1 MGEPTG
7 VGAPP
12 ETPAPPGPPDWA
24 RTYRAPGVIRP
35 MLLAAQA
42 LLAALTHEQRLQAWY
57 GMSDS
62 SRLDWDF
69 AGKPDRVGVP
79 LSELDQYQRALAQ
92 TLLRSGL
99 SLRGYTQ
106 ALQIMSM
113 ENVLREVESPTLG
126 VAAGPL
132 HSPDQYFVAFYGRPA
147 FEDTWG
153 WRFLGHHLSLNY
165 TIIGQEYLTAT
176 PCGLG
181 AQPARAGLLDPV
193 GAEEELAYALLA
205 GMTGE
210 QRERAV
216 IHGVAPP
223 DFVTR
228 RVPRI
233 GLVEYPD
240 HHDLGRPGYAI
251 TDADREALAF
261 HANEPRGVA
270 GAALPTEH
278 WYMLRALIETVLS
291 RAPVEVAREHLD
303 RVEAD
308 GRDNVHFCWAGP
320 QRRGEPHYF
329 RVQGSH
335 LLLEFVN
342 AADSGDHIHSIWRDY
357 RNDLGH
363 DLLTDHYDRIH
374 AAGSHLTTRTRSS
387 VPLPAE
393 RD

>member
-1 MGEPTG
+1 MGEPIG
-7 VGAPP
+7 ADAPP
-12 ETPAPPGPPDWA
+12 VAPEPAKPPEWA

-42 LLAALTHEQRLQAWY
+42 LLATLTHEQRLQAWY

-69 AGKPDRVGVP
+69 VGKPDRIGVP
-79 LSELDQYQRALAQ
+79 LADLDQYQRTLAQ

-113 ENVLREVESPTLG
+113 ENVLREVEAPTLG
-126 VAAGPL
+126 MAAGPL
-132 HSPDQYFVAFYGRPA
+132 RSPDHYFIAFYGRPA
-147 FEDTWG
+147 LEDTWG

-165 TIIGQEYLTAT
+165 TVIGQEYLTTT
-176 PCGLG
+176 PCNLG
-181 AQPARAGLLDPV
+181 AQPARAGLLDPI

-205 GMTGE
+205 GMTDE
-210 QRERAV
+210 QRGEAV

-228 RVPRI
+228 QVPRL

-240 HHDLGRPGYAI
+240 HYDLGRPDYTI

-261 HANEPRGVA
+261 HANEPRGIA
-270 GAALPTEH
+270 GSALSTEH
-278 WYMLRALIETVLS
+278 WYMLRALMETVVS
-291 RAPVEVAREHLD
+291 RAPVEIAREHLD

-308 GRDNVHFCWAGP
+308 GRDSVRFCWAGP
-320 QRRGEPHYF
+320 QRRGQPHYF

-342 AADSGDHIHSIWRDY
+342 SADSGDHIHSIWRDY

-363 DLLTDHYDRIH
+363 DLLTDHYDRIRRD
-374 AAGSHLTTRTRSS
+374 GSHLASRVRSS
-387 VPLPAE
+387 VPLPEDA
-393 RD
+393 